1 MNPRMNLSSAAG
13 HLLIA
18 GALCASL
25 LVMLPIVA
33 LPASRALAALALAVL
48 GH

>member
-1 MNPRMNLSSAAG
+1 MNPRMTLSSAAG

-25 LVMLPIVA
+25 LVMLPIMV
-33 LPASRALAALALAVL
+33 LPASRAMAWLAFAVL